1 MCAVVL
7 LVVLVTKFQ
16 AGARYAILAMAVLF
30 ALMLGIRKHY
40 ERVSHELAIDWDS
53 EKPLLPSH
61 VHAIVCISKV
71 HKPTMRALSYARAS
85 RPSMLEAVTVDVDT
99 EETRALVEEWERRQ
113 IPVTLKVLAS
123 PYRSITRPILD
134 YVRSIRTGNPRDL
147 VTVYL
152 PEYVLGRWWEQVLH
166 NHSAL
171 RLKARLLF
179 TPGVMVVSVPWQ
191 LASSEG
197 AERDWID
204 MPPIPGSVRGGGT

>member
-1 MCAVVL
+1 
-7 LVVLVTKFQ
+7 
-16 AGARYAILAMAVLF
+16 
-30 ALMLGIRKHY
+30 
-40 ERVSHELAIDWDS
+40 
-53 EKPLLPSH
+53 
-61 VHAIVCISKV
+61 
-71 HKPTMRALSYARAS
+71 MR
-85 RPSMLEAVTVDVDT
+85 
-99 EETRALVEEWERRQ
+99 
-113 IPVTLKVLAS
+113 S
-123 PYRSITRPILD
+123 P
-134 YVRSIRTGNPRDL
+134 RTGNPRDL

-204 MPPIPGSVRGGGT
+204 MPPIPGSVRGGGGT